1 MCFDVILC
9 PPPPPLFLVPDTRL
23 GAWEDEGG
31 GGQGEASVGAQSIP
45 LPGVPLPVRCAE
57 GGQGRAPCQSA
68 HTSRLARSDVARS
81 TRRQGGGGAA
91 GRRGDAGVAS
101 DARLARGCLSMV
113 PRKKKKKI
121 EMDNKIK

>member
-1 MCFDVILC
+1 MCVDIILC

-23 GAWEDEGG
+23 GAWEDEGE
-31 GGQGEASVGAQSIP
+31 GGQGEASAGAQSIP

-81 TRRQGGGGAA
+81 TRRQGGGGQQDDEETQGWHLMPASPGAA
-91 GRRGDAGVAS
+91 YLWCRA
-101 DARLARGCLSMV
+101 
-113 PRKKKKKI
+113 KKKI